1 MSVTEQQLKEFA
13 KQVAT
18 NPAFPEVLER
28 IQVTLFTR
36 WVKGT
41 PEERQIIG
49 DLADHLGLFV
59 KEIKS
64 LYESIDD
71 DKPINEE

>member
-1 MSVTEQQLKEFA
+1 MINEKQLQEFA
-13 KQVAT
+13 KMVAT
-18 NPAFPEVLER
+18 HDMFPEVLER
-28 IQVTLFTR
+28 IQGTLFSR

-59 KEIKS
+59 KEIQT

-71 DKPINEE
+71 EKAINEE

>member
-1 MSVTEQQLKEFA
+1 MVNEKELQNFA
-13 KQVAT
+13 KMIAT
-18 NPAFPEVLER
+18 HDMFPEVLER
-28 IQVTLFTR
+28 IQGTLFTR

>member
-1 MSVTEQQLKEFA
+1 MVNEKELQNFA
-13 KQVAT
+13 KMIAT
-18 NPAFPEVLER
+18 NEMFPEVLER
-28 IQVTLFTR
+28 IQGTLFTR